1 MWLTL
6 REISDRD
13 VVACQMPQLNGKCYD
28 CRTAGTAQFHTGLKV
43 CVCEHQFHHSF
54 LHEKTGFMNSQVFFF
69 SFAGSHNTVKVLHD
83 I

>member
-1 MWLTL
+1 MAGLPHGRFTSKPMWLTL

-43 CVCEHQFHHSF
+43 CV
-54 LHEKTGFMNSQVFFF
+54 
-69 SFAGSHNTVKVLHD
+69 
-83 I
+83 